1 MIVWIVLIYAAL
13 VAAGGVMGYLKAGS
27 LPSLLAGVISGL
39 LLGGSALA
47 MMRGAFQAGW
57 WLALV
62 VTILLLVRFG
72 MAATKGFKM
81 MPGGMVII
89 MSIVVLLALLTN
101 RSRSG
106 QADDSTKDPKTI
118 SVSVNINK

>member
-27 LPSLLAGVISGL
+27 LPSLLAGVVSGL

-101 RSRSG
+101 RSQS
-106 QADDSTKDPKTI
+106 
-118 SVSVNINK
+118 